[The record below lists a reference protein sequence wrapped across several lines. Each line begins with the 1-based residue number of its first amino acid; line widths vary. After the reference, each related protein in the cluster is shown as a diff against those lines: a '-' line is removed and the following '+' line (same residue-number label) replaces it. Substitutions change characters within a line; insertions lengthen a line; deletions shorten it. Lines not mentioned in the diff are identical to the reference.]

1 MTIDAQILR
10 ALRQGG
16 GAAEIP
22 GTDLARGL
30 GVSPAAIAARVGQL
44 RSLGYVIEATPHRGY
59 RLIAAPDCLH
69 ADDLL
74 ARLDHPCI
82 VGREIHVFQTT
93 SSTSDVA
100 DRLARDGLREGVV
113 VIAESQSRGRGR
125 LGRSWSSIPNL
136 GLWLSI
142 LLRPR
147 LRPQS
152 ATRVMVA
159 AATALSRAVNHVA
172 GCRLEIKWPN
182 DLVWRSRKIA
192 GILTEISAELD
203 CLRYLILGVGINVNH
218 QAADFPPE
226 IRSTA
231 ASLLMAAGH
240 MVDRAELAAAFLREL
255 ELDYARIH
263 DSRFSL
269 VADEWARQCLT
280 LGHSVTIQ
288 QGNLRIEGFAEALD
302 EDGLLLLRTQH
313 GRLERILSGD
323 VSIVQSPPGPNP
335 S

>member
-16 GAAEIP
+16 GAVEIP
-22 GTDLARGL
+22 GADLARSL
-30 GVSPAAIAARVGQL
+30 GVSPGAIAARIDEL

-59 RLIAAPDCLH
+59 RLAATPDRLH

-74 ARLDHPCI
+74 ARLDHPCT

-93 SSTSDVA
+93 SSTSDIA

-125 LGRSWSSIPNL
+125 LGRSWSSIPHQ

-147 LRPQS
+147 LQPQS

-159 AATALSRAVNHVA
+159 AATSLSRAVHRVA
-172 GCRLEIKWPN
+172 GCRLDIKWPN

-192 GILTEISAELD
+192 GILTEISAESD
-203 CLRYLILGVGINVNH
+203 RLRYLILGVGINVNH
-218 QAADFPPE
+218 QTADFPPE
-226 IRSTA
+226 LRSTA
-231 ASLLMAAGH
+231 ASLLMAAGRPI
-240 MVDRAELAAAFLREL
+240 DRAELAAAFLREL
-255 ELDYARIH
+255 EHDYTRVH

-269 VADEWARQCLT
+269 LADEWARQCLT
-280 LGHSVTIQ
+280 LGHTVTIQ
-288 QGNLRIEGFAEALD
+288 QGSLRIEGFAEALD
-302 EDGLLLLRTQH
+302 EDGVLLLRTQH

-323 VSIVQSPPGPNP
+323 VSIVKPPPASHP